1 MKINLLFILSV
12 LFISCAAEDSEVQ
25 LDAVVDGKYKTNVL
39 IEDYTGAWC
48 GYCPR
53 MSKGIA
59 DLWSSTNKRIS
70 PVAIHHESA
79 GRPDPFA
86 FGKDGE
92 MRTKIY
98 GISFP
103 GWPNAV
109 LNRNV
114 QTKRGSI
121 NKSVITGLIA
131 VDSNLG
137 LALESSLKDRTLSLT
152 VKVGFGDDLS
162 DLKLVVY
169 LTENG
174 LKANQRTYGDLGY
187 GEGTNG
193 YLVDFVHDN
202 TLRASISQLFGD
214 AIDASK
220 SKNGEV
226 FEKTFEYV
234 IPEAYSLQSNIVA
247 FVVNKDD
254 IALNSRFFV
263 TTGEAAS
270 NGKFQTAE

>member
-1 MKINLLFILSV
+1 MKSKILFFLSFLFICCST
-12 LFISCAAEDSEVQ
+12 EETEVQ

-53 MSKGIA
+53 MSKGIE

-70 PVAIHHESA
+70 PVAIHNESP
-79 GRPDPFA
+79 GRSDPFA
-86 FGKDGE
+86 FAKEGE
-92 MRTKIY
+92 MRAKIY
-98 GISFP
+98 GNSFP
-103 GWPNAV
+103 GWPNSV

-114 QTKRGSI
+114 QTQRGSI
-121 NKSVITGLIA
+121 NKSVITDLIA
-131 VDSNLG
+131 VDSNVG
-137 LALESSLKDRTLSLT
+137 LALESSLKERTLSLT
-152 VKVGFGDDLS
+152 VKVGFGADLS
-162 DLKLVVY
+162 NLKLVVY

-174 LKANQRTYGDLGY
+174 LKANQRTFGDLGY

-214 AIDASK
+214 PIDTSK
-220 SKNGEV
+220 SKNGEIY
-226 FEKTFEYV
+226 EKSYSYV
-234 IPEAYSLQSNIVA
+234 IPEAYSLQSNIVV

-270 NGKFQTAE
+270 NGKFQTVE

>member
-1 MKINLLFILSV
+1 MKSKLLILLSIF
-12 LFISCAAEDSEVQ
+12 FISCSSEDSEVQ

-70 PVAIHHESA
+70 PVAIHNESA
-79 GRPDPFA
+79 GRTDPFA
-86 FGKDGE
+86 FGKEGE

-98 GISFP
+98 GNSFP

-114 QTKRGSI
+114 QTKRSSI
-121 NKSVITGLIA
+121 DKSVITGLIA
-131 VDSNLG
+131 VDSNVG

-174 LKANQRTYGDLGY
+174 LKARQRTYGDLGY

-214 AIDASK
+214 AIDTSK

-263 TTGEAAS
+263 TTGEASS
-270 NGKFQTAE
+270 NGKFQTVE

>member
-1 MKINLLFILSV
+1 MKTKLILILSF
-12 LFISCAAEDSEVQ
+12 LFLSCSSEDTEVQ
-25 LDAVVDGKYKTNVL
+25 LEAVVDGNYKTNVL

-70 PVAIHHESA
+70 PVAIHNESP
-79 GRPDPFA
+79 GRSDPFA
-86 FGKDGE
+86 FGKEEE

-98 GISFP
+98 GIAFP

-114 QTKRGSI
+114 QTRRGSI
-121 NKSVITGLIA
+121 NSSVITDLIA
-131 VDSNLG
+131 VDSNVG
-137 LALESSLKDRTLSLT
+137 LALDSSLKDRTLSLT
-152 VKVGFGDDLS
+152 VKVGFGADLS

-202 TLRASISQLFGD
+202 TLRASISELFGD
-214 AIDASK
+214 AIDTSK

-226 FEKTFEYV
+226 YEKSYSYE

-270 NGKFQTAE
+270 NGKFQTVE